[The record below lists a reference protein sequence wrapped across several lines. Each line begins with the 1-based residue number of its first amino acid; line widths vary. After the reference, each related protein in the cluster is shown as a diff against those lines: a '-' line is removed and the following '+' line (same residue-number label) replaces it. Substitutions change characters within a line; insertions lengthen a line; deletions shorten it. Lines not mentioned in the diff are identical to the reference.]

1 MLTIA
6 LELLSMQDEETVVSE
21 LLEIAPELL
30 SMEVKSAE
38 LSITGS
44 KYSTLLE
51 DSCSEST
58 ALALSLSPQA
68 EIRTADTS
76 TKQKLRTVLPKK
88 FFI

>member
-51 DSCSEST
+51 DSYSEST
-58 ALALSLSPQA
+58 ALALALSPQA